1 MNLLCILNLKET
13 TRCLKNWARFLK
25 KRNKL
30 ILRFGIWIM
39 KCFSLLYWNKEKTS
53 EYKKEAKLIYDNLKD
68 AIKFLADRLKNKI
81 DNYYWG

>member
-1 MNLLCILNLKET
+1 
-13 TRCLKNWARFLK
+13 
-25 KRNKL
+25 
-30 ILRFGIWIM
+30 M

-53 EYKKEAKLIYDNLKD
+53 EYKKEARLIYDNLKD